1 MKLALIAASM
11 ALLATPALAQNAG
24 QIASARGGA
33 SCAGCNL
40 FQADLS
46 GAELKG
52 RSFAR
57 ARLRQSNLTL
67 AVLNGSNLSGAD
79 LRDVDAYGALLSS
92 ANLAG
97 ADLTNSSWVGASF
110 GGANLRGAKLSG
122 ANLSGAELDR
132 VSGLTQG
139 QLNAACGDDATVLPR
154 GLSVPACR

>member
-1 MKLALIAASM
+1 MKLALFAASI
-11 ALLATPALAQNAG
+11 ALLATPAMAQNAS

-40 FQADLS
+40 FQADLA

-79 LRDVDAYGALLSS
+79 LRDVDAFGAVLSS

-110 GGANLRGAKLSG
+110 GGANFRGAKLSG
-122 ANLSGAELDR
+122 ANISGAELDR
-132 VSGLTQG
+132 VAGLTQA
-139 QLNAACGDDATVLPR
+139 QLNAACGDGATVLPR

>member
-1 MKLALIAASM
+1 MKLALFAAAL
-11 ALLATPALAQNAG
+11 ALLATPALAQNPN

-40 FQADLS
+40 FQADLT

-57 ARLRQSNLTL
+57 ARLRQANLSL
-67 AVLNGSNLSGAD
+67 AVLSGANLSGAD
-79 LRDVDAYGALLSS
+79 LRDVDAYGAVLSS
-92 ANLAG
+92 ANLSG

-132 VSGLTQG
+132 VSDLSQA
-139 QLNAACGDDATVLPR
+139 QLNVACGDAATVLPG
-154 GLSVPACR
+154 GLAVPACR